1 MLSRRS
7 TLIPL
12 QLKELFFPTNLPL
25 ERGGDLSVQRLWH
38 DPLKREI
45 NVQLIIVAWYSFVI

>member
-45 NVQLIIVAWYSFVI
+45 NV